1 MPATLASNII
11 RFGIFEANFNTGE
24 LWRNGTKVKLQDQPF
39 QLLAL
44 LLAKPGEIVTRE
56 ELRSQLWSDDT
67 FVDFDHGLNA
77 AIRRLRDALGDSADN
92 PRFVETLSRRG
103 YRFIAPVQAQTNEAE
118 KQESQESATT
128 SPAGLYWRVA
138 LAVVIVLVA
147 GSGAG
152 WIAARHFNP
161 ATKEIRFAELRLTAN
176 PSDDPVFN
184 AVISPDGKY
193 LAFTDRRG
201 FYLKVIASGE
211 THSVT
216 LPDGF
221 IARPV
226 SWFPDGSHVL
236 ANKFPGSGEQSS
248 VWLGSKPTGNEEQPS
263 MWSISVFGGSPR
275 KLMENAEARSVS
287 PDGSQIAFVR
297 GEKNQELWLASAD
310 GEQSRKIVSEP
321 GDMFGSV
328 TWSPDSLHLAFVR
341 YDYHPGAHEGYVSI
355 VVCNP
360 ATKETNIILSDLQLD
375 EALAWA
381 PDGRLIYSLAEPPPN
396 QSGSNLW
403 AVRLDSTT
411 GQPIGG
417 ATKLTNSPD
426 RKMGLSV
433 SANGKSLVFLK
444 CSGAPHVYLAEIEAR
459 NGRLSSPRR
468 LSLPEGRNL
477 PYAWTADSKSVLF
490 TSDRDGPTHVFKQGV
505 DQPAPDLV
513 VGGSDSVILT
523 RLNSD
528 GSEILYLVNSKSDDR
543 QGSVKIMRT
552 PLSGGAPKLVLQD
565 EAIGNLQCAHSPS
578 SLCVYS
584 QSFPTVVRFV
594 IFDSVSGAKKELT
607 RIEGITGYKY
617 NWSLSPD
624 GSTIATAV
632 WRSNQIQFLSTTNG
646 STKSVVVKGQGG
658 ILALDWGADGRSL
671 WASSSTAT
679 GAEMLVNIGLRGE
692 ARPMLE
698 DPDKDVGWA
707 IPSPDGRRI
716 AIWEATGSANAWAL
730 LGL

>member
-1 MPATLASNII
+1 MPASLASNII
-11 RFGIFEANFNTGE
+11 RFGIFEANFDTGE

-56 ELRSQLWSDDT
+56 ELRSQLWSDHT

-118 KQESQESATT
+118 KQESQESVAT

-161 ATKEIRFAELRLTAN
+161 ATKDIRFAKLRLTAN

-184 AVISPDGKY
+184 AVISPEGKY

-248 VWLGSKPTGNEEQPS
+248 VWLGSKPAGNEEQPS

-297 GEKNQELWLASAD
+297 GGKNQELWLASAD
-310 GEQSRKIVSEP
+310 G
-321 GDMFGSV
+321 
-328 TWSPDSLHLAFVR
+328 
-341 YDYHPGAHEGYVSI
+341 
-355 VVCNP
+355 N
-360 ATKETNIILSDLQLD
+360 
-375 EALAWA
+375 
-381 PDGRLIYSLAEPPPN
+381 
-396 QSGSNLW
+396 NLE
-403 AVRLDSTT
+403 
-411 GQPIGG
+411 
-417 ATKLTNSPD
+417 KL
-426 RKMGLSV
+426 
-433 SANGKSLVFLK
+433 
-444 CSGAPHVYLAEIEAR
+444 
-459 NGRLSSPRR
+459 
-468 LSLPEGRNL
+468 
-477 PYAWTADSKSVLF
+477 
-490 TSDRDGPTHVFKQGV
+490 
-505 DQPAPDLV
+505 
-513 VGGSDSVILT
+513 
-523 RLNSD
+523 
-528 GSEILYLVNSKSDDR
+528 
-543 QGSVKIMRT
+543 
-552 PLSGGAPKLVLQD
+552 
-565 EAIGNLQCAHSPS
+565 
-578 SLCVYS
+578 
-584 QSFPTVVRFV
+584 
-594 IFDSVSGAKKELT
+594 
-607 RIEGITGYKY
+607 
-617 NWSLSPD
+617 
-624 GSTIATAV
+624 
-632 WRSNQIQFLSTTNG
+632 
-646 STKSVVVKGQGG
+646 
-658 ILALDWGADGRSL
+658 
-671 WASSSTAT
+671 
-679 GAEMLVNIGLRGE
+679 
-692 ARPMLE
+692 
-698 DPDKDVGWA
+698 
-707 IPSPDGRRI
+707 
-716 AIWEATGSANAWAL
+716 
-730 LGL
+730 